1 MLWALCAWRLRY
13 RPEHPD
19 LDVVVL
25 GDAPEDGF
33 SRGFVRVKP
42 ADARRGL
49 SDAPL
54 RPMLAYALALSGR
67 TAEAGRLA
75 PAQPGEDEQRR
86 FWLWLRST
94 FAIGP

>member
-33 SRGFVRVKP
+33 NRGFVRVKP
-42 ADARRGL
+42 ADARRGQ
-49 SDAPL
+49 DAARAQSRTRVPHMARSWRKVSGLPL
-54 RPMLAYALALSGR
+54 EQ
-67 TAEAGRLA
+67 TENRLL
-75 PAQPGEDEQRR
+75 DLLKDL
-86 FWLWLRST
+86 FS
-94 FAIGP
+94 FC